1 MYIYMQAEFVTD
13 YSPGYCP
20 GLCHVRPPAYILFKN
35 FYNNELSIVNLFG
48 TDFSNGKLTMDNSFA
63 SSFT

>member
-1 MYIYMQAEFVTD
+1 MYIYIQAEFVTD

-35 FYNNELSIVNLFG
+35 FYNNELSIVNYQLKDRPRSG
-48 TDFSNGKLTMDNSFA
+48 ER
-63 SSFT
+63 

>member
-1 MYIYMQAEFVTD
+1 MDNSYNKGSCGFALKKFYIPCIIYIQAEFVTD

-35 FYNNELSIVNLFG
+35 FYNNELTIENL
-48 TDFSNGKLTMDNSFA
+48 
-63 SSFT
+63 

>member
-20 GLCHVRPPAYILFKN
+20 GLCLVRPPAYILFKN
-35 FYNNELSIVNLFG
+35 FYNNELSIVHCQFIWHGLQQW
-48 TDFSNGKLTMDNSFA
+48 KIDN
-63 SSFT
+63 